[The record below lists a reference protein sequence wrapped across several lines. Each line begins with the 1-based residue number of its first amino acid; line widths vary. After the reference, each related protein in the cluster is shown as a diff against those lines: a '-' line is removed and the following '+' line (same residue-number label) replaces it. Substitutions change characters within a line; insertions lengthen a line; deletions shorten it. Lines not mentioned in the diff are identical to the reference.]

1 MAKSLLDYH
10 QIEEEMKGAAS
21 EAHHSQPQ
29 AKAKD
34 YIWGVSSETKAFIGR
49 LKIRLS
55 IKDVHLL
62 FQIVAYAGDSITNES
77 VNKLKEIH
85 DNIEERENMQLA

>member
-1 MAKSLLDYH
+1 MA
-10 QIEEEMKGAAS
+10 
-21 EAHHSQPQ
+21 
-29 AKAKD
+29 AKD
-34 YIWGVSSETKAFIGR
+34 YIWGVSSETKAFIGH

-77 VNKLKEIH
+77 VSKLKEIH
-85 DNIEERENMQLA
+85 DNIEERENIQQALEDKKKSPMKKGHAAAP